1 MPIRLLTQHFSR
13 AMWICSVEC
22 CQNASVRVT
31 GDCFIC
37 GRHLCYK
44 HVAPTF
50 HTCPDLDDEK
60 DYYPAYMQ
68 ADQKEIEM
76 ISKKINYAALESH
89 ARDLRLGI
97 SCHAITLPLD
107 RKTQYEVIGGMN
119 VHIKVQFE
127 DGVTWLA
134 RIRRTNATSPP
145 PVVRDYIFRSEIA
158 TLRFLEKLNIPSP
171 RIHGYAL
178 EGDVG
183 NEVGVGYM
191 FIEELPGTPLC
202 WGDLTH
208 GQTRK
213 IVAQMADMAIE
224 VSKHPMDSIGALH
237 LPSPGT
243 IGPIAREELCDL
255 VNGNLRTL
263 GPFTSMQD
271 YWATYLQSILA
282 QILDRQL
289 YTLHPI
295 DAYLIHRFL
304 LDLVPQVWTAEKEPC
319 YLKHADD
326 KGSHILIDASANI
339 TGIIDWEW
347 ALFAPA
353 SFALNSPKALFHI
366 QDFFAGETALSSSE
380 SYFVECLE
388 GEGRADLAKVVREGK
403 QSLFFDFCCAFDGR
417 TDWEGWMG
425 VFKGLRKCVGVD
437 DGLNWDEWKQ
447 ITLKRYEN
455 DDGVKQLL
463 ARGALTD

>member
-1 MPIRLLTQHFSR
+1 M
-13 AMWICSVEC
+13 MWNCSVNSCE
-22 CQNASVRVT
+22 NASVRVT
-31 GDCFIC
+31 GDCSIC
-37 GRHLCYK
+37 DRHLCYK
-44 HVAPTF
+44 HMIPTV
-50 HTCPDLDDEK
+50 HTCPGFDPEEEYRSAWNQAEEK
-60 DYYPAYMQ
+60 
-68 ADQKEIEM
+68 ELETIR
-76 ISKKINYAALESH
+76 KKINYAALESH
-89 ARDLRLGI
+89 ASTLRSGI
-97 SCHAITLPLD
+97 SCHAIPLSLG
-107 RKTQYEVIGGMN
+107 RLTSEVMGGMN

-145 PVVRDYIFRSEIA
+145 PIVRDYIFRGEIV
-158 TLRFLEKLNIPSP
+158 TLLLLEKVEIPSP
-171 RIHGYAL
+171 KLFGYAL
-178 EGDVG
+178 ERDEG
-183 NEVGVGYM
+183 NEVGAGYM

-208 GQTRK
+208 EKMRK

-255 VNGNLRTL
+255 VDGNLRTL

-282 QILDRQL
+282 QIFDRQF

-366 QDFFAGETALSSSE
+366 QDFFAGETSLSSSE
-380 SYFVECLE
+380 SYFAECLKAK
-388 GEGRADLAKVVREGK
+388 GRADLAKVVREGK
-403 QSLFFDFCCAFDGR
+403 KRNFFDFCCAFDGR
-417 TDWEGWMG
+417 ADWEGWTG
-425 VFKGLRKCVGVD
+425 VSKGLRKCVGVD
-437 DGLNWDEWKQ
+437 DGLEWDEWKQ
-447 ITLKRYEN
+447 IALKRYEN
-455 DDGVKQLL
+455 DDVVKQLL
-463 ARGALTD
+463 AREALID